1 MQWNII
7 LVRYG
12 ELSLKSAYVRRYFES
27 ILIRNI
33 NQALTQE
40 KIQGAITKDRGRIY
54 LQTAHIERCC
64 MILRKI
70 FGIVSVSPAV
80 ETTAHL
86 QDMSTVALELVRESL
101 SKHKSFAIRA
111 SRTGTHPFTSQ
122 DIAVRV
128 GNDIVHQIHASVD
141 LTDPDVELF
150 IEVREKKAFLFTEK
164 IKGVGGLPRGTQGT
178 VLALIDT
185 PGSLLAAW
193 YLMHRGCN
201 AVFVNTKKS
210 NQKKLYIFLKK
221 WYMVPESIM
230 VNPRASGFYGDL
242 ERIATDHHC
251 DAVVTGHTLDHPKA
265 TLALM
270 SKWKQ
275 QSAIPMLTPLIA
287 MNEKE
292 IKARCRQQGIPL

>member
-27 ILIRNI
+27 ILVRNI
-33 NQALTQE
+33 TQALAQE
-40 KIQGAITKDRGRIY
+40 KLQGTITKDRGRIY
-54 LQTAHIERCC
+54 VKTSHIEQCC
-64 MILRKI
+64 GILRKI

-80 ETTAHL
+80 ETTAHPE
-86 QDMSTVALELVRESL
+86 DISTVALELMTESL
-101 SKHKSFAIRA
+101 TKQQSFAIRA
-111 SRTGTHPFTSQ
+111 TRTGTHPFTSQ
-122 DIAVRV
+122 DIAVHV
-128 GNDIVHQIHASVD
+128 GNDIVRNIHASVD
-141 LTDPDVELF
+141 LTSPEVELF

-193 YLMHRGCN
+193 YLMHRGCDM
-201 AVFVNTKKS
+201 VFVHTNKS
-210 NQKKLYIFLKK
+210 SEKSLHLFLKK
-221 WYMVPESIM
+221 WYMTPESIM
-230 VNPRASGFYGDL
+230 VNPRAQDFYHEL

-251 DAVVTGHTLDHPKA
+251 DAVVTGHTLEHPKV
-265 TLALM
+265 TLTLM
-270 SKWKQ
+270 SKWKR

-292 IKARCRQQGIPL
+292 IKVRCRQQGIPL

>member
-1 MQWNII
+1 MKYTII

-12 ELSLKSAYVRRYFES
+12 ELSLKSTYVRRYFES

-40 KIQGAITKDRGRIY
+40 KLHGIITKDRGRIY
-54 LQTAHIERCC
+54 LQTPRIERCC
-64 MILRKI
+64 WILRKI

-80 ETTAHL
+80 ETTAHPE
-86 QDMSTVALELVRESL
+86 DISTVALELMRESL
-101 SKHKSFAIRA
+101 TKHQSFAIRA
-111 SRTGTHPFTSQ
+111 TRTGTHTFTSQ

-128 GNDIVHQIHASVD
+128 GNDIVHEIHASVD

-185 PGSLLAAW
+185 PGSMLAAW
-193 YLMHRGCN
+193 FLMHRGCS
-201 AVFVNTKKS
+201 AVFVSTSKS
-210 NQKKLYIFLKK
+210 KEKHLCTFLKK
-221 WYMVPESIM
+221 WYMAPESIM
-230 VNPRASGFYGDL
+230 VNPREHGFYRDL

-251 DAVVTGHTLDHPKA
+251 DAVVTGHTLEHPKV
-265 TLALM
+265 TLTLM